1 MSCQL
6 MQIGSDTG
14 KASVQP
20 GQLLSEGLTEAELMD
35 SLYFE
40 LELTD
45 EQGATRTIDL
55 KLDVQRV
62 EVDDAT

>member
-1 MSCQL
+1 M
-6 MQIGSDTG
+6 
-14 KASVQP
+14 
-20 GQLLSEGLTEAELMD
+20 TEAELMD
-35 SLYFE
+35 NLYFE